1 MELEN
6 SRLMTQSV
14 ARTSSPV
21 WNKQFRLM
29 VGDINSCLGLTVLE
43 RDRGMKTNLLGKLSL
58 PLLSLVNVPGSSKS
72 FLLKDK
78 QLRLAARGNRPEL
91 ELEWRLDWDRL
102 KAALVSLTPRQ
113 EIVMNRSEK
122 FKRRLLTDNIAR
134 VKSLVSQAERTVET
148 VSRNIHWEDR
158 LWVLRAYLAFL
169 VIAFTFQLYMVP
181 LLLAG
186 LLLAS
191 FYKTNHID
199 VIVEKEV
206 VSENSEELEEMME
219 KEKDENVSLNKILTL
234 VQDAFPLI
242 QNCLGLVASSAEKLK
257 NTFNW
262 SVPFLTLIALISLLV
277 ISVILFLVDLRTL
290 VIILGSV
297 KFIKNLILPGWESN
311 NELLDFLS
319 RVPDDR
325 LLQETKEISR

>member
-1 MELEN
+1 MIMIIIMTMMMMMMM
-6 SRLMTQSV
+6 LM
-14 ARTSSPV
+14 R
-21 WNKQFRLM
+21 WMMRMM
-29 VGDINSCLGLTVLE
+29 VRMMRMIVRMMMVLTMVSMMVIMTMMRMRMRMRMTMMMMMMTMMTMMLT
-43 RDRGMKTNLLGKLSL
+43 M
-58 PLLSLVNVPGSSKS
+58 
-72 FLLKDK
+72 
-78 QLRLAARGNRPEL
+78 L
-91 ELEWRLDWDRL
+91 ELTL
-102 KAALVSLTPRQ
+102 
-113 EIVMNRSEK
+113 
-122 FKRRLLTDNIAR
+122 
-134 VKSLVSQAERTVET
+134 
-148 VSRNIHWEDR
+148 
-158 LWVLRAYLAFL
+158 LRAYLAFL

-186 LLLAS
+186 LLMAS

-262 SVPFLTLIALISLLV
+262 SVPFLTFIALISLLV